1 TSTPSSASLGD
12 RAPGCTPVEG
22 ARIPCSRG
30 GGPMDT
36 NEIVSR
42 SGAAWNE
49 PDDAARAELL
59 AASWADAGVYQDPT
73 ATVEGRDALVAHI
86 AGFQQ
91 TFSGHVIELTS
102 AVHTNGAALRW
113 GWAMRNGDEIV
124 LE

>member
-1 TSTPSSASLGD
+1 
-12 RAPGCTPVEG
+12 
-22 ARIPCSRG
+22 
-30 GGPMDT
+30 MDT
-36 NEIVSR
+36 NEIVASY
-42 SGAAWNE
+42 GAAWNE

-91 TFSGHVIELTS
+91 TFAGHVIELTS
-102 AVHTNGAALRW
+102 AVDTNGAALRW

-124 LE
+124 IEGIDVAALAPDGRILRIDGFFGPLPELPG